1 MSSSKSI
8 NGLVAHG
15 VNTLND
21 SDAEDGVLTKTMNN
35 LMNSSP
41 FSSSTLSPPWRGWT
55 TPELQP
61 QKETFQSLVDE
72 TAQPTCSDNG
82 KVNLVNGV
90 KKISD
95 FNSSIRDGGNVT

>member
-1 MSSSKSI
+1 MNSYKSI
-8 NGLVAHG
+8 NGLVMHG

-21 SDAEDGVLTKTMNN
+21 SYAEDGVLTKTMNN
-35 LMNSSP
+35 LTNSFP
-41 FSSSTLSPPWRGWT
+41 FFPSTLSPPWRGWT

-72 TAQPTCSDNG
+72 TAQSTCSDNG

-90 KKISD
+90 KEILD
-95 FNSSIRDGGNVT
+95 LNSFIRDGGNVT